1 MYSQQQL
8 DAAVRRQE
16 RVMRELRFKPA
27 GKKRDLVPH
36 ASIPKELYWNAVKG
50 HGVDPND
57 TEYWRDMKRLVP
69 CINPQMDRPIRS
81 TLQHLTPVPGAKR
94 RNRFG
99 NVSYHKV
106 FK

>member
-1 MYSQQQL
+1 MPYSQKVL

-16 RVMRELRFKPA
+16 RAMRGVKFAAKGEME
-27 GKKRDLVPH
+27 PH
-36 ASIPKELYWNAVKG
+36 ASIPRELYWNAVKG

-57 TEYWRDMKRLVP
+57 REYWNDMKRLVP

-81 TLQHLTPVPGAKR
+81 SLQHLTPAEGSKR

-99 NVSYHKV
+99 NVSFHKV
-106 FK
+106 YA